1 MPRPPTLYERVKPD
15 DENNKPPHS
24 QYNINYRQ
32 VAAQTSLVS
41 PLYSVPQSVTTSS
54 SSYDY
59 WWPYPPGGVSTTS
72 SSPSP
77 NSPIISSTLADSLP
91 VAILS
96 SLSSDAF
103 SSSTDSFADPTSST
117 SVPISTS
124 TLTSSASQSIISIN
138 AATSSQTAASTFTA
152 YPKNSQN
159 QNQSQS
165 SNNSK
170 SEVYLIPIFVVLG
183 IILGSVVAWIGWGC
197 ITRKPRI
204 RDFDEDSAVGR
215 KKTGR
220 RPRRSELEVG
230 PAYCSS
236 MSERNNLLEDSGDGH
251 DKNTVASQSAMFSW
265 RALDADGVKDEEP
278 QRDYLSPPKLPS
290 KRSRPKSLGRM
301 KRQQELSRTVT
312 SKTATSVSV
321 YSQVGEEDETFDED
335 ITDNMS
341 HLDEFDPRT
350 LHTDDK
356 SAIATPNSSSSTRVI
371 SLSRRRPNHTRT
383 DSDSHLD
390 IAGTPVGEP
399 RDLKK
404 NLLSRTAT
412 ARTQNSTRTAQTGF
426 RMIEGS
432 PLPTPAVS
440 ISDKSQTS
448 GIFFWGNN
456 EPEDR
461 VTRSKPKS
469 RGRSNSH
476 VLTPSSDSYTA
487 FPVREPR
494 GRSNS
499 PAKKSVVS
507 RQAINQ
513 RQVSARDKVI
523 EEYYGSSL
531 PQSPPQVTCP
541 KLESS
546 LCFTPT
552 LT

>member
-1 MPRPPTLYERVKPD
+1 MPRPPTLYERVQPD
-15 DENNKPPHS
+15 HENNKPPHS

-41 PLYSVPQSVTTSS
+41 PLYGVTQSVTTSS

-59 WWPYPPGGVSTTS
+59 WWPYPPGGVSTTTN
-72 SSPSP
+72 SPSP
-77 NSPIISSTLADSLP
+77 SPIISSTLADPLP

-103 SSSTDSFADPTSST
+103 SSSTDSFADSTSST
-117 SVPISTS
+117 SVPIATS
-124 TLTSSASQSIISIN
+124 TLTTSASQSIISIN
-138 AATSSQTAASTFTA
+138 AAMSSQIAASTFTT

-170 SEVYLIPIFVVLG
+170 SEVYLVPVFVVLG

-204 RDFDEDSAVGR
+204 RDFDEDVAIGR

-230 PAYCSS
+230 PAYWSS
-236 MSERNNLLEDSGDGH
+236 MSERNNLLEDSGDSH
-251 DKNTVASQSAMFSW
+251 EKNVVASQSAMFSW

-290 KRSRPKSLGRM
+290 KRSRAKTLGRI
-301 KRQQELSRTVT
+301 KHQQGLSRAVT

-335 ITDNMS
+335 ITDSMS
-341 HLDEFDPRT
+341 FLDEFDPPT
-350 LHTDDK
+350 PHTGDK

-426 RMIEGS
+426 HMIEGS

-440 ISDKSQTS
+440 ISDKSQIS
-448 GIFFWGNN
+448 GSFFWGNN
-456 EPEDR
+456 EPEDC
-461 VTRSKPKS
+461 VTPSKPKF

-476 VLTPSSDSYTA
+476 VLTRSSDSYTA
-487 FPVREPR
+487 FPVRGSR

-499 PAKKSVVS
+499 PAKKPVIS